1 MFFPVPDIEKPSTM
15 MLLCSLSLAQMSRLA
30 RLKLKKVVSWGALR
44 ALKKPQ
50 LEDLFVC
57 LHDTRSHTC
66 SLEQFLT

>member
-15 MLLCSLSLAQMSRLA
+15 MLLCSLSLAQLSRLA
-30 RLKLKKVVSWGALR
+30 RLKLKKVVFWR

-50 LEDLFVC
+50 LEGLFVC